1 MTTDLSTPTAPSIP
15 SIVHRLD
22 PLVQTALR
30 AGVPMGPNVLMTVR
44 GRKSGVPRT
53 VPVAVVRD
61 GDAEYLFSPFGEVA
75 WVHNLRAAGTAEI
88 GRGRRRRTVDA
99 RELTPAEAT
108 PHLEAALRSMLR
120 IPGVGSMLAGWYG
133 ISKASTHED
142 YVAAAGRHPAFELRE
157 PAVQSASIVDGSA

>member
-1 MTTDLSTPTAPSIP
+1 MTTDLSTSTAPTIP

-22 PLVQTALR
+22 PLVQAALR

-53 VPVAVVRD
+53 VPVAVVRE

-99 RELTPAEAT
+99 RELPPAEAT

-120 IPGVGSMLAGWYG
+120 IPGLGSMLAGWYG
-133 ISKASTHED
+133 LSKASTHED
-142 YVAAAGRHPAFELRE
+142 YVTAAGRHPAFELRE

>member
-1 MTTDLSTPTAPSIP
+1 M
-15 SIVHRLD
+15 HRLD
-22 PLVQTALR
+22 PLVQAALR
-30 AGVPMGPNVLMTVR
+30 AACRWGPNVLLTVR

-53 VPVAVVRD
+53 VPVAIVRE

-99 RELTPAEAT
+99 REITPAEAA

-120 IPGVGSMLAGWYG
+120 VPGLGSMIAGWYG
-133 ISKASTHED
+133 ITEGVNARGLRGGRAVATRPSSSASAPE
-142 YVAAAGRHPAFELRE
+142 RE
-157 PAVQSASIVDGSA
+157 PPVRPP